1 MPEITAMKLYIRNMA
16 CESCKFVVKTELE
29 NLGLHPKHIDLG
41 EADVKEKLTAD
52 QKKKFDTAIRK
63 VGLQLTE
70 HKEGLLLEKI
80 KKVILEYVNNSGEK
94 SNINF
99 SDLLSKELNYSYS
112 YLASYFSDMHAS
124 TIEQYIISLKIEKV
138 KEMILFD
145 DLTLTEIA
153 HRMNYSSVA
162 HLSTQF
168 KKVTGL
174 TPTHFKKLRAKRRIV
189 LQDL

>member
-1 MPEITAMKLYIRNMA
+1 MA

-29 NLGLHPKHIDLG
+29 KLGLHPKHVDLG
-41 EADVKEKLTAD
+41 EAEVKEKLTAD

-63 VGLQLTE
+63 VGLQVTD

-80 KKVILEYVNNSGEK
+80 KKVIFEYVNNRGEK
-94 SNINF
+94 SNVNF
-99 SDLLSKELNYSYS
+99 SDLLSSELNYSYS

-153 HRMNYSSVA
+153 HQMNYSSVA

-174 TPTHFKKLRAKRRIV
+174 TPTHFKKLRARRRIV
-189 LQDL
+189 LQEL